1 MARAVPAGSTY
12 NSPHDLRCELRVQ
25 IYGPATLPKEAQEI
39 KTSDADG
46 HCSWTWTV
54 PDDVVPG
61 TWRYRIIV
69 GEGESSSSRETP
81 IVIT

>member
-1 MARAVPAGSTY
+1 
-12 NSPHDLRCELRVQ
+12 
-25 IYGPATLPKEAQEI
+25 
-39 KTSDADG
+39 
-46 HCSWTWTV
+46 V

-61 TWRYRIIV
+61 AWRYRIIV